1 MAFKSSNINP
11 TKYEKTQIKF
21 HIFLIPLS
29 IFMLLPIVYIFST
42 AFKPINEL
50 YAFPPTFFVKR
61 PTLDNFRDLFAI
73 SEVSEIPASRYLL
86 NSVIIS
92 TAVIGLS
99 IVFSSMAGYALS
111 KLDFKGKNLLFEV
124 NQLAIMFV
132 ATAVAI
138 PKYLIL
144 EKLGLLDTIW
154 VQILPMLAIPVGLF
168 LLKQFIDQVPN
179 EIIEA
184 AKVDS
189 ATDFEIYWYIILPII
204 KPAIATIAILA
215 FQTVWNDA
223 ATSQLYVNNESLKSF
238 AFYMSSLS
246 STTGS
251 IAGQGMA
258 GAATLLIFVP
268 NLIIFIYMQSKVMST
283 VAHSGIK

>member
-11 TKYEKTQIKF
+11 TKFEKTQIKF

-29 IFMLLPIVYIFST
+29 IFMLLPIVYIFAT

-50 YAFPPTFFVKR
+50 YAFPPTFFVKS
-61 PTLDNFRDLFAI
+61 PTFDNFKDLFAV
-73 SEVSEIPASRYLL
+73 SEVSKIPASRYLL
-86 NSVIIS
+86 NSVVIS
-92 TAVIGLS
+92 TIVIVLS

-111 KLDFKGKNLLFEV
+111 KLDFKGKTALFEI

-132 ATAVAI
+132 ATAVSI

-144 EKLGLLDTIW
+144 DKLGLLDTIW
-154 VQILPMLAIPVGLF
+154 VHILPMLAIPVGLF

-179 EIIEA
+179 ELIEA

-204 KPAIATIAILA
+204 KPALATIAILA

-246 STTGS
+246 ATNGS
-251 IAGQGMA
+251 IAGQGIA
-258 GAATLLIFVP
+258 GAATLLIFIP

-283 VAHSGIK
+283 VAYSGIK